1 MSLTFRA
8 SGHLSRFNIQAHQN
22 ETHLWPWGSAINFVH
37 SVSISLTNTSSPS
50 PPLSSPT
57 PFFYFKLQ
65 MHLVGLEPKISPS
78 ILLLQGEEVPFEL

>member
-1 MSLTFRA
+1 MSLAFRA

-37 SVSISLTNTSSPS
+37 SVSISLTNTPH
-50 PPLSSPT
+50 PLLPHT
-57 PFFYFKLQ
+57 FFYGKLQ
-65 MHLVGLEPKISPS
+65 THLVGLEPKISPS